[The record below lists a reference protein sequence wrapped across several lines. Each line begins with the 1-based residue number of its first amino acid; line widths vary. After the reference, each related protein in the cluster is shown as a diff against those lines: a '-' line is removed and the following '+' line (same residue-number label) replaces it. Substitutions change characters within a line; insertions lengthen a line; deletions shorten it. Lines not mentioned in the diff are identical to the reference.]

1 MLILNINEKE
11 PGLKNLILFIL
22 FIALLILSCENNDE
36 SGLPVIEAPSA
47 IKIISGNNQTGYPN
61 SALPDSLVIEI
72 SANKPEDLMRYDY
85 FFKSNE
91 YISWLPSKSY
101 IKNSKLYISASW
113 QLSYETTAQELK
125 FYLTE
130 KCELNIY
137 PSNCQILDS
146 LSFNAS
152 VRPPWIQVYSINPWS
167 LYDMHFSD
175 ENHGIAV
182 GDLPFS
188 SGYLKTADGGLTWT
202 EATNARN
209 DLYQLSFCD
218 YDTGIVVLTNNYA
231 YFTNDGGQSFYQ
243 GEWSPSITGHQ
254 SSTDYFMQNSK
265 TIFSVGTRGAI
276 TKSVDGG
283 KSWNTY
289 QGFSFINCL
298 YSLTC
303 PSQNVCYACGE
314 VGKIVKTSDGGET
327 WLEQEVMINNYLKTI
342 YFHDV
347 SNGFAAGQF
356 GALIRTTDGGINWE
370 IIQTGLRSTIIE
382 IHFYTRDEGYFV
394 SSGGAIEKTIDG
406 GKTWTLINKDN
417 YGVYDISKAC
427 FNGNS
432 ILSLQEGSIYRY
444 DLSEE

>member
-1 MLILNINEKE
+1 V
-11 PGLKNLILFIL
+11 KNFIL
-22 FIALLILSCENNDE
+22 FLLCIVLLIQGCENNDE
-36 SGLPVIEAPSA
+36 PGLPIIEAPNA
-47 IKIISGNNQTGYPN
+47 ITIISGNNQTGYPN
-61 SALPDSLVIEI
+61 VVLPDSLLIEI
-72 SANKPEDLMRYDY
+72 SADNPEDLSNYAY
-85 FFKSNE
+85 YFKSLE
-91 YISWLPSKSY
+91 YGNWIPSKSY
-101 IKNSKLYISASW
+101 IKNNKLYVSASW
-113 QLSYETTAQELK
+113 QLGYQTTTQELI
-125 FYLTE
+125 FYLIE
-130 KCELNIY
+130 KCVQNSY
-137 PSNCQILDS
+137 PPNCKILDS
-146 LSFNAS
+146 LSFEAS
-152 VRPPWIQVYSINPWS
+152 IKKPWLQVYSGDPWS
-167 LYDMHFSD
+167 LYDIHFSD

-188 SGYLKTADGGLTWT
+188 SGYLKTSDGGLTWT
-202 EATNARN
+202 ETTNARN

-218 YDTGIVVLTNNYA
+218 HDTGIVVVTNNYA

-243 GEWSPSITGHQ
+243 GEWSPPITGHQ

-276 TKSVDGG
+276 TKSFDGG

-298 YSLTC
+298 YSVTC

-314 VGKIVKTSDGGET
+314 VGKVVKTSDGGET
-327 WLEQEVMINNYLKTI
+327 WFEQEVMINNYLKTI
-342 YFHDV
+342 YFQDV
-347 SNGFAAGQF
+347 NNGFAAGQF
-356 GALIRTTDGGINWE
+356 GALIRTTDGGITWD

-382 IHFYTRDEGYFV
+382 IHFDTRDEGYFV

-417 YGVYDISKAC
+417 YGVYDINKAC
-427 FNGNS
+427 FKGNS